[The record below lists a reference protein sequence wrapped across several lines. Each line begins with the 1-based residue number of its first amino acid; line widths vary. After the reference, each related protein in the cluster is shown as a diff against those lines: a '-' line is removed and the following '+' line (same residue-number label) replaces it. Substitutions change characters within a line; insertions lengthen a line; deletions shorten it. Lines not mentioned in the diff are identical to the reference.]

1 MPIGTWLRG
10 PLAPVLHQL
19 LAETRLRAG
28 GVFDPIAIGRL
39 VAEHGTGVR
48 DHARTLWA
56 LLVFE
61 SWRTHY
67 LGEGCLV

>member
-1 MPIGTWLRG
+1 
-10 PLAPVLHQL
+10 
-19 LAETRLRAG
+19 
-28 GVFDPIAIGRL
+28 VFDPISIGRL
-39 VAEHGTGVR
+39 VAEHGAGAR